1 MFWWGVP
8 GGFDQS
14 YVIYLIIAI
23 SLPLLAQLFLK
34 STFAKYKQVRNSS
47 GLTGAETARRILDRN
62 GLYEVPVVEIG
73 GRLSDHYDPRQ
84 RVVRLSSDIYRGQSV
99 ASVAVAAHEVGH
111 AIQHQEEYGP
121 LVLRG
126 NMFPLV
132 NITNRLGYYA
142 VLFGFILEGMLGL
155 AMLGIVL
162 IGITV
167 LFQLVTLPVEFN
179 ASSRAMI
186 QLENLG
192 ILRSGEEQEGAR
204 KVLSAA
210 AWTYVAGTIV
220 AVAELLRLL
229 FVLNNRSSR
238 RN

>member
-1 MFWWGVP
+1 MMFWGVP

-23 SLPLLAQLFLK
+23 TLPLLAQMYLK
-34 STFAKYKQVRNSS
+34 STFANYKQVRNSS
-47 GLTGAETARRILDRN
+47 GLTGAETARQILDRN
-62 GLYEVPVVEIG
+62 GLYKVPVVEVG
-73 GRLSDHYDPRQ
+73 GRLSDHYDPRD
-84 RVVRLSSDIYRGQSV
+84 RVVRLSSDIYRGRSV

-111 AIQHQEEYGP
+111 AIQHQEAYGP
-121 LVLRG
+121 LSFRSTL
-126 NMFPLV
+126 FPLA
-132 NITNRLGYYA
+132 NIASRFGMYA
-142 VLFGFILEGMLGL
+142 VFIGLFAEIMGL
-155 AMLGIVL
+155 AMFGILLV
-162 IGITV
+162 GITV

-179 ASSRAMI
+179 ASSRAML
-186 QLENLG
+186 QLEQFG
-192 ILRSGEEQEGAR
+192 ILHSREEQAGAR

-229 FVLNNRSSR
+229 FVLNNRNSR